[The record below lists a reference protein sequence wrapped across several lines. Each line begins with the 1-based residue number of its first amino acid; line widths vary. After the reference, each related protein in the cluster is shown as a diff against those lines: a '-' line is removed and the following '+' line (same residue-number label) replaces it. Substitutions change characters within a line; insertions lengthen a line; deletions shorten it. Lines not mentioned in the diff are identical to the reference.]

1 MIWNQ
6 EKVVELSSTEVLLT
20 EPGSERNQ
28 SQGTIYAGSPQIGSP
43 HHGGDSTLTANE
55 LPLPAR
61 VDRKVRS
68 AEQADF
74 DVDKD
79 PQKGENRSSAYGF
92 TSHLLAMSLPDF
104 SNADTLSKFESFL
117 TSKSYIDGY
126 VTGEVRAVACDER
139 HMCTVG

>member
-1 MIWNQ
+1 M
-6 EKVVELSSTEVLLT
+6 
-20 EPGSERNQ
+20 
-28 SQGTIYAGSPQIGSP
+28 
-43 HHGGDSTLTANE
+43 TANE

-61 VDRKVRS
+61 VDRKARS

-79 PQKGENRSSAYGF
+79 PQKGENRSSAYGL

-117 TSKSYIDGY
+117 ASKSYIDGY
-126 VTGEVRAVACDER
+126 VTGEVRAVTCDER